1 MEVIVH
7 GIDIEL
13 PGEKVSIGVGE
24 IFDKIQ
30 AQGSVVYQVIADGQD
45 ITNYT
50 EEEFEDLGVIEHLE
64 IVARG
69 VKELTLETIKEA
81 ENFVPEFIERI
92 EKFIVRINDGTETAR
107 FIMIE
112 QLLETLDWLNTL
124 LENIRSIVD
133 EKETVDLEQNEF
145 FTKWKG
151 TMVSLSEGIEKKD
164 LVLISDVLEYELIP
178 VLEEYQQYVRVT
190 NEKII

>member
-1 MEVIVH
+1 MDVTVC

-13 PGEKVSIGVGE
+13 LGKESSIGE
-24 IFDKIQ
+24 IFDEIQ
-30 AQGSVVYQVIADGQD
+30 SHGSVVYQVIADGQN

-50 EEEFEDLGVIEHLE
+50 EEEFEDLGMIEHLE
-64 IVARG
+64 IVAKD
-69 VKELTLETIKEA
+69 VKELTLETIKEV
-81 ENFVPEFIERI
+81 ESFVPQFIERI
-92 EKFIVRINDGTETAR
+92 EKFIAKISDGTETVK

-112 QLLETLDWLNTL
+112 QLLETLDWLNSL
-124 LENIRSIVD
+124 LGNIRSVVD
-133 EKETVDLEQNEF
+133 EKGTVDLMQNEF

-178 VLEEYQQYVRVT
+178 VLEEYRKYVRVI